1 MSQSTMGLDWDK
13 KGKIG
18 NALGERTAFLFLSTI
33 KNPSKEW
40 LVMAEMLRF
49 VHHLPTTHS
58 HTIVPLTSSLSSF
71 LFNDN
76 LLCFCRT
83 QKDFRR
89 ELSSFLKS
97 GSIREGS
104 GFMNSSFNY
113 RVVSDLLFTC
123 GTTAQA
129 NRSMSQSQREEGGT
143 DGFS

>member
-1 MSQSTMGLDWDK
+1 MGLDWDK

-58 HTIVPLTSSLSSF
+58 HTIVPLTSSLPSF

-76 LLCFCRT
+76 LSAFVGHKKT
-83 QKDFRR
+83 
-89 ELSSFLKS
+89 S
-97 GSIREGS
+97 
-104 GFMNSSFNY
+104 
-113 RVVSDLLFTC
+113 
-123 GTTAQA
+123 
-129 NRSMSQSQREEGGT
+129 EE
-143 DGFS
+143 S